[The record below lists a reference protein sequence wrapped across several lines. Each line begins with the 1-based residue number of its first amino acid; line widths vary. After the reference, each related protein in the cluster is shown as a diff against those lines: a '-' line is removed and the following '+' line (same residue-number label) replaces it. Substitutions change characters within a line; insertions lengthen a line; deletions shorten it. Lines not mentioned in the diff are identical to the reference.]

1 MKKSHFKLQASSSR
15 AASAGFGRFGSVASS
30 SSLSYYTEPPDLSTI
45 GNPHVVVAFKT
56 LSKRDENT
64 RLKALQDLRVYINA
78 LTKEKNDIEDS
89 VIEAWISVYPR
100 LSIDSSRMVRDLS
113 HSIQYDILATS
124 QKRLSA
130 RVSRFVGSWLAG
142 QFDRDRTVASNVR
155 KAVRSLLPTNEK
167 LVSFYTRH
175 QAAAL
180 KYAHDAIQESPET
193 LSDERIMSKADMQAK
208 YFIVIGSSISL
219 VLELLQKLDESERS
233 KLQYDYIQFFSAEKL
248 WNLVSCEDSGIR
260 QIICELTIQC
270 CEKQRNI
277 ISENLDILSKAFI
290 SKGLLEPQQSSA
302 SKILDALRA
311 LTIKFPDF
319 WELHHK
325 SRVSRKAS
333 TKHPLTE
340 LNAFILAG
348 PRLEAVNFWSSLS
361 NLIKVLPSALLPN
374 KTEDSIKFLQNLQAS
389 FSVRAGVRLA
399 TRNAWYCYVD
409 VFELLVVNLADG
421 ESKSSLLRST
431 MFPLFNK
438 YLGNILASDKASD
451 NLNDINTAEVDLEVA
466 LRVYKV
472 CSLHNEKDNAF
483 NGEWE
488 NLGDEFI
495 KKTMTS
501 HSEPS
506 INHQLSQDTV
516 LRLSKLWF
524 SLLAEVHKS
533 YDGERTFYFHQEPL
547 FMKSIDIIKAA
558 FDFIILHEGNSFCA
572 ARILENSIILTP
584 DLLTSSP
591 DRLIIIHDILTIHF
605 PKILYSPSA
614 DIIVPIIFRLPT
626 LPGLEEQFESIW
638 LESVDTFLS
647 TYRSMP
653 TEVWIK
659 TAVILLSSNAIASI
673 SQSHQALQNFLQEEI
688 NHFVLGKHL
697 SKSIIHAAFQFGVL
711 SQSSA
716 PVVMESLI
724 EHLNDSHNLQR
735 IFCVLDLLNKHMHH
749 LMDIK
754 SCAHVDLLLKLFAV
768 EENASMEQG
777 TNSELAKK
785 SRELRAAIM
794 TDSLI
799 DSISKIVSID
809 LKKCGRSSHDLFLG
823 YLIQEVKKSVHI
835 RYSPKQLELLLPST
849 DDWSDYL
856 NRLLDQPLRPAL
868 AATPNFGS
876 VINLINRNLKPADSV
891 TTSLFDAHGF
901 TMPMRK
907 AIYTSQILFD
917 WNYGLFSVDSQL
929 KFLELTFLTLEIA
942 QSDVD
947 LLHSS
952 FLFDLCLPPNDKDLL
967 MYFLQNTPLQ
977 LQAFAK
983 DSRSLQDLEQA
994 LKENSLETA
1003 SRDGINMHINTT
1015 VILWNLVKEY
1025 TKICE
1030 LQNPLSFYAG
1040 KALTR
1045 ALNILVK
1052 ESNNETDS
1060 IENLVS
1066 NLSIIKTPI
1075 HNIIGASAVLLGLGT
1090 CGKSSRTVKNLCNRL
1105 ISDLLSISIDS
1116 DDIID
1121 KLILLNSCLAI
1132 YDGENLPIAQN
1143 RIVFSVQHVIFW
1155 TEVAEDPCLVL
1166 EICQLLQRLLPSIKD
1181 IYGSFWEACI
1191 RFCFSIWTKQ
1201 RDRPLVDENLAVIL
1215 ASLKFYSSLNKIEDP
1230 NDDLKEALV
1239 ELKEQATSNLLEL
1252 LFVERHAYHKLLQQ
1266 VDETLAKLIFGI
1278 SPEKIESI
1286 NKFYPLLASDYFW
1299 IQSAAYILIHKRLP
1313 TLQQQLSVDIVL
1325 ENRDAS
1331 LPDELLSLTI
1341 AQPSNLNIS
1350 YSDELFQGF
1359 SSEYLEVRSYLLA
1372 WLLVFEIFA
1381 ASSYKVRS
1389 DLNNFLK
1396 SHNSIEPLLSLIF
1409 QVLGHT
1415 DENPLDLKKENIS
1428 AAEIR
1433 NYNLLSSIKTGNK
1446 KNDLIWILVSL
1457 YFQLLKYAPSVVK
1470 GWWLDTK
1477 KQIKNSI
1484 CSWTERFISPILVE
1498 EELNSV
1504 RNWAENQD
1512 SLDEDQNLIIKVAKN
1527 VREISIG
1534 YEIDDMVMRCLIR
1547 VPKNYPLDLVRVE
1560 SINRV
1565 GISEQKWNSFL
1576 MTTNGVINFSNGSI
1590 SDSLYIFRKN
1600 IISALKGQVE
1610 CAICYSIISANRKL
1624 PDKTCG
1630 TCNNIFHS
1638 KCLFQWFKSSNQS
1651 NCPLC
1656 RTTFKY

>member
-1 MKKSHFKLQASSSR
+1 MKKGHYKLQASSSR
-15 AASAGFGRFGSVASS
+15 AASVGFGRFGSVASS

-45 GNPHVVVAFKT
+45 GNPHVVVAFKN

-64 RLKALQDLRVYINA
+64 RLKALQDLRVHVNA
-78 LTKEKNDIEDS
+78 LTKEKNDVEDS

-113 HSIQYDILATS
+113 HSIQHDILSTS
-124 QKRLSA
+124 QKRLLP
-130 RVSRFVGSWLAG
+130 RVSRFVGNWLAG

-155 KAVRSLLPTNEK
+155 KAVRSLLPTDEK
-167 LVSFYTRH
+167 LVSFYARH
-175 QAAAL
+175 QAATL

-193 LSDERIMSKADMQAK
+193 LSDERIMSRADMQAK
-208 YFIVIGSSISL
+208 YFIVIGSGISL

-233 KLQYDYIQFFSAEKL
+233 KLQYDYNQLFSAEKL

-260 QIICELTIQC
+260 QIICELMIQC
-270 CEKQRNI
+270 CEKQCNI
-277 ISENLDILSKAFI
+277 ISKNLDIIRKAFI
-290 SKGLLEPQQSSA
+290 SKGLLEPQQGSA

-325 SRVSRKAS
+325 SKAS
-333 TKHPLTE
+333 CKTSNKHPLME
-340 LNAFILAG
+340 LSAFILAG

-361 NLIKVLPSALLPN
+361 NLLKVLPPAILPK

-399 TRNAWYCYVD
+399 ARNAWYCYVD

-438 YLGNILASDKASD
+438 YLGNMLASDQASD
-451 NLNDINTAEVDLEVA
+451 NLNNMYTTEIDLEVA
-466 LRVYKV
+466 LRVYEV
-472 CSLHNEKDNAF
+472 CSLHNEKDNDF
-483 NGEWE
+483 IDEWE
-488 NLGDEFI
+488 NLGDKFI
-495 KKTMTS
+495 KKTLTS
-501 HSEPS
+501 QSEHT
-506 INHQLSQDTV
+506 INDQLSQDMV
-516 LRLSKLWF
+516 PRLSKLWF
-524 SLLAEVHKS
+524 SLLAEVHRS
-533 YDGERTFYFHQEPL
+533 YDGERKLYFHQEPI
-547 FMKSIDIIKAA
+547 FVKSIDIIKAA
-558 FDFIILHEGNSFCA
+558 FDFIIRHEGDSFCA
-572 ARILENSIILTP
+572 ARILENAIILAP

-605 PKILYSPSA
+605 SKILYSSSA
-614 DIIVPIIFRLPT
+614 AIIIPIMFRLPT
-626 LPGLEEQFESIW
+626 LPGLEEKFESIW
-638 LESVDTFLS
+638 HEAVDTFLS

-653 TEVWIK
+653 TEVWNK
-659 TAVILLSSNAIASI
+659 TAVILISSNAITSI
-673 SQSHQALQNFLQEEI
+673 SRNHQALQNFLKEEI
-688 NHFVLGKHL
+688 NYFVLGKHL
-697 SKSIIHAAFQFGVL
+697 SNSIIHAAFKFGVL

-724 EHLNDSHNLQR
+724 EKLNDNNNLQR
-735 IFCVLDLLNKHMHH
+735 IFFVLDVLNKHMHH

-754 SCAHVDLLLKLFAV
+754 CCTHIDLLLKLFAI
-768 EENASMEQG
+768 EENASADQG
-777 TNSELAKK
+777 IDSEIAKK

-794 TDSLI
+794 SDSLI

-809 LKKCGRSSHDLFLG
+809 LKKSGKSSHDLFLG
-823 YLIQEVKKSVHI
+823 HLIQEVKKSIHI
-835 RYSPKQLELLLPST
+835 GNSPKQLELLLPST
-849 DDWSDYL
+849 DDWSDSL
-856 NRLLDQPLRPAL
+856 NHLLDQPLKAAL
-868 AATPNFGS
+868 AATPDFGS
-876 VINLINRNLKPADSV
+876 VINLINRKLKRADSV
-891 TTSLFDAHGF
+891 VASLFDAHGF

-929 KFLELTFLTLEIA
+929 KFLELTLLTLEIA
-942 QSDVD
+942 QSDVN
-947 LLHSS
+947 LLQSS
-952 FLFDLCLPPNDKDLL
+952 FLFDLSLPPDDKNIL
-967 MYFLQNTPLQ
+967 MHFLKDTPLQ
-977 LQAFAK
+977 LQAFAEN
-983 DSRSLQDLEQA
+983 SRSLQDLEQD

-1003 SRDGINMHINTT
+1003 SRDGISMRINTT
-1015 VILWNLVKEY
+1015 VILWDLINEY
-1025 TKICE
+1025 IKICE
-1030 LQNPLSFYAG
+1030 LKNPLSFYAG

-1045 ALNILVK
+1045 VLKILVK
-1052 ESNNETDS
+1052 ESNDETDL
-1060 IENLVS
+1060 IENWIS
-1066 NLSIIKTPI
+1066 NLSIFQNPI
-1075 HNIIGASAVLLGLGT
+1075 HNIIGASAVLLALGK

-1105 ISDLLSISIDS
+1105 ISDLLIISIDS
-1116 DDIID
+1116 DDIVH

-1132 YDGENLPIAQN
+1132 YDSENLPIAQN
-1143 RIVFSVQHVIFW
+1143 RIVFSVQHVILW
-1155 TEVAEDPCLVL
+1155 TEVVEDPCLVM
-1166 EICQLLQRLLPSIKD
+1166 EICRLLQRLLPSIKD

-1201 RDRPLVDENLAVIL
+1201 RNRPLVDEHLAVNL
-1215 ASLKFYSSLNKIEDP
+1215 VSLKFYSSLNEIEDS

-1239 ELKEQATSNLLEL
+1239 ELREQATSDLLEL
-1252 LFVERHAYHKLLQQ
+1252 LFVERHANHKLLQQ

-1278 SPEKIESI
+1278 SPDKIESI
-1286 NKFYPLLASDYFW
+1286 DKFYPLLASNYFW
-1299 IQSAAYILIHKRLP
+1299 IQSAAYSLIHKRLP
-1313 TLQQQLSVDIVL
+1313 ALQQQLSVDIFL

-1331 LPDELLSLTI
+1331 LPDELLLLII
-1341 AQPSNLNIS
+1341 AQPSNLNINC
-1350 YSDELFQGF
+1350 SDELFQGF

-1409 QVLGHT
+1409 RILGHI
-1415 DENPLDLKKENIS
+1415 DEKPLDLKKENIS
-1428 AAEIR
+1428 AVEIR
-1433 NYNLLSSIKTGNK
+1433 NYNLLSSITTGNGQ
-1446 KNDLIWILVSL
+1446 NDLIWILVSL
-1457 YFQLLKYAPSVVK
+1457 YFQLLKYAPSIVK

-1484 CSWTERFISPILVE
+1484 CSWTERFISPILIE

-1504 RNWAENQD
+1504 RIWAENQD
-1512 SLDEDQNLIIKVAKN
+1512 SLDDDQNLIIKVAKN
-1527 VREISIG
+1527 VREIYVG

-1547 VPKNYPLDLVRVE
+1547 VPKSYPLDLVRVE